1 MEAQN
6 LEKGKGREAQGVWE
20 PEFRGGVLRGG
31 LRKIRSELLQ
41 CMSKMGE
48 RENRNGLRM
57 AEDFCAL
64 FGV

>member
-1 MEAQN
+1 LEAQN

-20 PEFRGGVLRGG
+20 AELRGGVFRRGLG
-31 LRKIRSELLQ
+31 KIRSELLQ
-41 CMSKMGE
+41 RMSKMDE
-48 RENRNGLRM
+48 RENRKGLRM